1 MIYQVLSPIATVIE
15 GDSYKEAIKNFV
27 KINYDMAIKSMII
40 QDQMNHYQA
49 KMKYYKENNKNKIGI
64 TVYPYTNVPINSSI
78 PNQLLTVPVNNS
90 IIPNQIIP
98 NQMLPM
104 LINSS
109 NNNKLIKSSNNK
121 LGLNPIPLNPIPLN
135 PIPLN
140 SIPLNTIPLNPL
152 PINNQMIPFGINN
165 LNSPIISYI

>member
-1 MIYQVLSPIATVIE
+1 MIYQVLSPFVTAIE

-27 KINYDMAIKSMII
+27 KINYNMAIQSMII

-49 KMKYYKENNKNKIGI
+49 KMKYYKENNKDKIGI
-64 TVYPYTNVPINSSI
+64 TVYPYSNVNQLL
-78 PNQLLTVPVNNS
+78 PNQLLPNQILSNTSSNSINS

-109 NNNKLIKSSNNK
+109 NNKKIIQQSSVNN
-121 LGLNPIPLNPIPLN
+121 
-135 PIPLN
+135 
-140 SIPLNTIPLNPL
+140 L
-152 PINNQMIPFGINN
+152 PINQIAFNQLPINQLPLTSSIINN
-165 LNSPIISYI
+165 QTPFNIKNFSTPIISYI